1 MHMLRQLCFIVAL
14 ASLLALMVA
23 LPAGANVSAPLAGT
37 WHRLNVAR
45 PNGAP
50 EHERLLCVPN
60 NGGPVGISGET
71 WFCHFDKLPEPT
83 LNFHWNADQGFMSDG
98 QDITS
103 TWSCPGWFPAGIC
116 SDVVQ
121 VVEGT
126 MTFSRPPILHPPFST
141 LLDLI
146 VQQTSSGQRL
156 YEYWVNQHVCPWFRT
171 FDEAL
176 AANPL
181 PLPFNG
187 TFPPQD
193 CTFAG

>member
-1 MHMLRQLCFIVAL
+1 MEVNVLKQTLFVGAL
-14 ASLLALMVA
+14 ASLLALVVA
-23 LPAGANVSAPLAGT
+23 LPAGAGTSAPLAGQ
-37 WHRLNVAR
+37 WDRLNVD
-45 PNGAP
+45 PGNPAP
-50 EHERLLCVPN
+50 EHEQFHCVQN
-60 NGGPVGISGET
+60 NGAQTGTSANT
-71 WFCHFDKLPEPT
+71 WSCLFNKLPEPT
-83 LNFHWNADQGFMSDG
+83 LNFHWDAVHAFMSG
-98 QDITS
+98 QDVTA

-121 VVEGT
+121 VVEGPE
-126 MTFSRPPILHPPFST
+126 TFRKQGVVLGSV

>member
-1 MHMLRQLCFIVAL
+1 MLKQALFVVAL
-14 ASLLALMVA
+14 ASLLALVVA
-23 LPAGANVSAPLAGT
+23 LPAGADTSAPLAGQ
-37 WHRLNVAR
+37 WDRLNAD
-45 PNGAP
+45 PTNGAP
-50 EHERLLCVPN
+50 EHLRLHCVPN

-71 WFCHFDKLPEPT
+71 WFCRFDKLPEPT
-83 LNFHWNADQGFMSDG
+83 LNFHWNADQGVMRDG
-98 QDITS
+98 QDITA

-126 MTFSRPPILHPPFST
+126 MNFRNGSSVLGST

-181 PLPFNG
+181 PLPFDG